1 MTNRPADRAAGDR
14 AAAGPGGDRAAG
26 GALGERAVAGGGWVK
41 VFAPASIAN
50 LGPGFDCLGVA
61 LDGPGDTVSVR
72 RRDGAPASGGGT
84 GDARVTITSITGDA
98 GGIPLSAEE
107 NCAGRAALAVLR
119 QLPGKAGKDAAIEMT
134 IQKGLPRGSGLGS
147 SAASAVA
154 GAVAAH
160 LLLDSPIGRHALLDA
175 ALEGEMVASGGRH
188 ADNLAASLL
197 GGFTIVR
204 SHDPLDVTRLEA
216 PPQAR
221 FVVVLPEMEIATRYA
236 RSILPETVP
245 LRDAFA
251 NVAHAASLVAAM
263 ARGNVADI
271 GAAIVDRIVEPARR
285 HLIPGFE
292 EVKRA
297 ALEAGAAGASI
308 SGAGPAVFA
317 VSVPEK
323 AEAVAAAMHAA
334 FSRHG
339 LAARHFICPPDN
351 RGARR
356 VE

>member
-1 MTNRPADRAAGDR
+1 MSEKTVTAG
-14 AAAGPGGDRAAG
+14 A
-26 GALGERAVAGGGWVK
+26 GWVK

-61 LDGPGDTVSVR
+61 LDGPGDTVAVR
-72 RRDGAPASGGGT
+72 RREAGTAREGDSG
-84 GDARVTITSITGDA
+84 RVTITAMTGDI
-98 GGIPLSAEE
+98 GGIPTSAEE
-107 NCAGRAALAVLR
+107 NCAGRAALAVMR
-119 QLPGKAGKDAAIEMT
+119 QIPGKAGRDAAIEMT
-134 IQKGLPRGSGLGS
+134 IHKGLPRGSGLGS

-160 LLLDSPIGRHALLDA
+160 LLLESPIGRNALLEA

-204 SHDPLDVTRLEA
+204 SHEPLDVTRLEA
-216 PPQAR
+216 PPQIR

-245 LRDAFA
+245 LKDAVA
-251 NVAHAASLVAAM
+251 NAAHAAALVAAM
-263 ARGNVADI
+263 ARGNIADV
-271 GAAIVDRIVEPARR
+271 GHAIADRIVEPARR
-285 HLIPGFE
+285 HLIPGFDD
-292 EVKRA
+292 VKRA
-297 ALEAGAAGASI
+297 AMEAGAAGGSI

-317 VSVPEK
+317 VATPDK

-339 LAARHFICPPDN
+339 LGARHYVCPPDN

-356 VE
+356 VDA

>member
-1 MTNRPADRAAGDR
+1 MSAPDRPG
-14 AAAGPGGDRAAG
+14 AG
-26 GALGERAVAGGGWVK
+26 GAWVR

-61 LDGPGDTVSVR
+61 LDGPGDTVAVR
-72 RRDGAPASGGGT
+72 RRESGAPGVVIT
-84 GDARVTITSITGDA
+84 GITGDA
-98 GGIPLSAEE
+98 AGIPLAAEE
-107 NCAGRAALAVLR
+107 NCAGRAALAVMR
-119 QLPGKAGKDAAIEMT
+119 QIPGKAGRDASIEMT
-134 IQKGLPRGSGLGS
+134 IHKGLPRGSGLGS

-160 LLLDSPIGRHALLDA
+160 LLLDSPVGRHQLLDA
-175 ALEGEMVASGGRH
+175 ALEGETVASGGRH

-204 SHDPLDVTRLEA
+204 SHDPIDVTRLEA

-221 FVVVLPEMEIATRYA
+221 FVVALPEMEIATRYA
-236 RSILPETVP
+236 RSILPEMVP
-245 LRDAFA
+245 LKDAVA
-251 NVAHAASLVAAM
+251 NAAHAAALVAAV
-263 ARGNVADI
+263 ARGHVADM
-271 GAAIVDRIVEPARR
+271 GRAMVDRVIEPARR

-292 EVKRA
+292 DVRRA
-297 ALEAGAAGASI
+297 AIEAGACGGSI

-317 VSVPEK
+317 LATADK

-339 LAARHFICPPDN
+339 LGARHYVCPPDN

-356 VE
+356 VD

>member
-1 MTNRPADRAAGDR
+1 VSAPDRP
-14 AAAGPGGDRAAG
+14 AAAGA
-26 GALGERAVAGGGWVK
+26 WVR

-61 LDGPGDTVSVR
+61 LDGPGDTVAVR
-72 RRDGAPASGGGT
+72 RRESGPPG
-84 GDARVTITSITGDA
+84 VVITEITGDA

-119 QLPGKAGKDAAIEMT
+119 QIPGKAGREASLEMT
-134 IQKGLPRGSGLGS
+134 IHKGLPRGSGLGS

-160 LLLDSPIGRHALLDA
+160 LLLDSPVGRNQLLEA

-221 FVVVLPEMEIATRYA
+221 FVVALPEMEIATRYA
-236 RSILPETVP
+236 RSILPEMVP
-245 LRDAFA
+245 LKDAVA
-251 NVAHAASLVAAM
+251 NAAHAAALVAAV
-263 ARGNVADI
+263 ARGNVADL
-271 GAAIVDRIVEPARR
+271 GRAIVDRIVEPARR
-285 HLIPGFE
+285 HLIPGFDD
-292 EVKRA
+292 VRRA
-297 ALEAGAAGASI
+297 AMDAGACGGSI
-308 SGAGPAVFA
+308 SGAGPAIFA
-317 VSVPEK
+317 VATPDK
-323 AEAVAAAMHAA
+323 ADAVAAAMHAA

-339 LAARHFICPPDN
+339 LGARHYVCPPDN

-356 VE
+356 VD

>member
-1 MTNRPADRAAGDR
+1 MSERGAGER
-14 AAAGPGGDRAAG
+14 GASG
-26 GALGERAVAGGGWVK
+26 GAVR

-61 LDGPGDTVSVR
+61 LDGPGDVVTAR
-72 RRDGAPASGGGT
+72 RRDGGRPG
-84 GDARVTITSITGDA
+84 VEITAITGDA
-98 GGIPLSAEE
+98 GGIPLAAEE

-119 QLPGKAGKDAAIEMT
+119 QIPGKAGREVSVEMT
-134 IQKGLPRGSGLGS
+134 IHKGLPRGSGLGS

-160 LLLDSPIGRHALLDA
+160 LLLDSPVGRHQLLDA
-175 ALEGEMVASGGRH
+175 ALEGEAVASGGRH

-204 SHDPLDVTRLEA
+204 SHDPLDVIRLEA

-221 FVVVLPEMEIATRYA
+221 FVVVLPEMEISTRYA

-245 LRDAFA
+245 LADAVSNAAHAAALVAAVARA
-251 NVAHAASLVAAM
+251 NVADLG
-263 ARGNVADI
+263 R
-271 GAAIVDRIVEPARR
+271 AIVDRVIEPARR
-285 HLIPGFE
+285 HLIPGFD

-297 ALEAGAAGASI
+297 ALEAGACGASI

-317 VSVPEK
+317 VTTPDK

-339 LAARHFICPPDN
+339 LGARHFICPPDN

-356 VE
+356 VDA